1 MWHSVKSVFL
11 SWPGSGDPRDYHSG
25 LARGAEESVLWD
37 QHVSVFTCTVDNNKE
52 CWHVVSLG
60 LMVLNSVLKVV
71 SLSTSLLIRYNKV
84 REGCVYLSK
93 LHNSEEAYASV
104 TSSFVK
110 HCPVKFS
117 EELSGWFPAD
127 TGNVPHTNTLH
138 YQRSFI
144 IIDWNAYIYRQLL
157 TATLL

>member
-1 MWHSVKSVFL
+1 MWHSVKSVFH
-11 SWPGSGDPRDYHSG
+11 SWSGSGDPRDYHRG
-25 LARGAEESVLWD
+25 LTQEQRSLSCGSSLF
-37 QHVSVFTCTVDNNKE
+37 QSCTYKE
-52 CWHVVSLG
+52 CCHVCLG

-71 SLSTSLLIRYNKV
+71 SASTSLLIRYNKV

-144 IIDWNAYIYRQLL
+144 IIDWNAHIYRQLL